1 MTHGPLHQKRVEI
14 TSLPTHLAKMFGP
27 GCLAGIRLGD
37 WWKLLAE
44 NGFHVDARYWGR
56 AIHLTISS
64 LITSP
69 VSWLENV
76 FHGPILEST
85 QVEPPLFVL
94 GSWRS
99 GTTHLHNLL
108 CQDDR
113 FSAPDLFQTMYPHTF
128 RSARWWLE
136 PLLGALTPRRRF
148 MDNMKMSLREPAED
162 EMAIGILSRKSNSFS
177 WVFPR
182 RAEKYDRY
190 LSFEQATPKDR
201 AAFQQALKFFVNKVQ
216 LAADNRPLILKSPN
230 HTARIELILEVFPEA
245 KFLHIHRNPYEV
257 FQSFVHM
264 AQNVIPV
271 WALQKY
277 DFSRLHEMVLSQY
290 RQLYEAYF
298 HQRQVIPTG
307 QHYELSYEALVAD
320 PVSQLEQAYSQLN
333 LPDFKTARPKI
344 ESYLE
349 TTKNYQRNKHI
360 EIPDDLR
367 ERIDQ
372 EWSFCFDAW
381 GYSREKNKGITK
393 IE

>member
-1 MTHGPLHQKRVEI
+1 MMNNGPSQQNRDRKV
-14 TSLPTHLAKMFGP
+14 SLPAQLAKVLGP
-27 GCLAGIRLGD
+27 GCLAGIRFGD

-56 AIHLTISS
+56 AAHLTLSS

-69 VSWLENV
+69 VSWVENLL
-76 FHGPILEST
+76 HGPMLEST
-85 QVEPPLFVL
+85 QVEPPLFIL

-113 FSAPDLFQTMYPHTF
+113 YAAPDLFQTMYPLTF

-136 PLLGALTPRRRF
+136 PLLAMLTPRRRF

-162 EMAIGILSRKSNSFS
+162 EMAIGILCRKSNSFS
-177 WVFPR
+177 WVFSR
-182 RAEKYDRY
+182 HAEKYDRY
-190 LSFEQATPKDR
+190 LSFEQATSR
-201 AAFQQALKFFVNKVQ
+201 ERTAFRQALIYFVNKVQ
-216 LAADNRPLILKSPN
+216 RAADDRPLILKSPN
-230 HTARIELILEVFPEA
+230 HTARIELILEAFPNA
-245 KFLHIHRNPYEV
+245 RFLHIHRNPYEV

-277 DFSRLHEMVLSQY
+277 DFSHLHEMVLSQY

-298 HQRQVIPTG
+298 RQREAVPEG
-307 QHYELSYEALVAD
+307 QHFEIAYEDLVAD
-320 PVSQLEQAYSQLN
+320 PLSQLEQIYSQLN
-333 LPDFKTARPKI
+333 LPDFEIARPKF

-349 TTKNYQRNKHI
+349 RTKNYQRNRHL
-360 EIPDDLR
+360 EIPNELR
-367 ERIDQ
+367 RRIDQ
-372 EWSFCFDAW
+372 EWGFCFDAW
-381 GYSREKNKGITK
+381 NYAYEKDNRA
-393 IE
+393 E

>member
-1 MTHGPLHQKRVEI
+1 MNNGPLHQKRNKKN
-14 TSLPTHLAKMFGP
+14 SLPTEVAKMFGP
-27 GCLAGIRLGD
+27 GCLAGIRFGD

-44 NGFHVDARYWGR
+44 NSFHVDARYWGR
-56 AIHLTISS
+56 AVHLTASS

-69 VSWLENV
+69 VSWLENL
-76 FHGPILEST
+76 FHGPMLEST
-85 QVEPPLFVL
+85 QAETPLFVL

-136 PLLGALTPRRRF
+136 PLLAALTPRQRF

-162 EMAIGILSRKSNSFS
+162 EMAIGILCRKSSSFS

-182 RAEKYDRY
+182 QAEKYDRY

-201 AAFQQALKFFVNKVQ
+201 AAFRQALKYFVAKVQ
-216 LAADNRPLILKSPN
+216 RAANDRPLILKSPH
-230 HTARIELILEVFPEA
+230 HTARIELILEAFPDA

-264 AQNVIPV
+264 AQKVPPA

-277 DFSRLHEMVLSQY
+277 DFSHLHEMVLSQY

-298 HQRQVIPTG
+298 YQRKAIPPG
-307 QHYELSYEALVAD
+307 QHYELSYEDLVAN
-320 PVSQLEQAYSQLN
+320 PILQLEQAYSHLQ
-333 LPDFKTARPKI
+333 LPDFEMARPKF

-349 TTKNYQRNKHI
+349 TTKNYQRNKHL
-360 EIPDDLR
+360 EIPNDLR
-367 ERIDQ
+367 KLIDQ
-372 EWSFCFDAW
+372 EWGFCFDAW
-381 GYSREKNKGITK
+381 GYPRENEQQTG
-393 IE
+393 